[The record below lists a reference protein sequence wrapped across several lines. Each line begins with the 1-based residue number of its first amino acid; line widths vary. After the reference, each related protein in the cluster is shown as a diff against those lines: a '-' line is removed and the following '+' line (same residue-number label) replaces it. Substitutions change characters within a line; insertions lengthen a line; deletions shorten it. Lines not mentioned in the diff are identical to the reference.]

1 MAFTKV
7 LGPGI
12 HTQANILSHN
22 INSSGI
28 ITATKF
34 VGPFDGTTIG
44 SGTTIG
50 ADGINVTGI
59 VTCTTL
65 DVNGNGD
72 ISGNLVIGGNLTA
85 NGDLTTLNTTLREVE
100 LLRVDANSSVAAG
113 IITQTGAGDI
123 LNLFD
128 GTTEVFTV
136 LDTGEVGIGT
146 VTPGRDLHIL
156 NTTPYIRIESDAAN
170 QPATLELYHTRGNGS
185 DHWPTSVTTD
195 DAALTFNVATAANGS
210 PAEKVRITSA
220 GRVGINETSPDT
232 DLHIKNTNPAI
243 ILEGTNGSGKQ
254 HKIWSAGTNSET
266 LQITS
271 GNYYNNADIHYFRAS
286 NESTVQARIDNTG
299 IGIGGVTPVRELHVH
314 SGDSGSTY
322 IALTNSTTGTTTSDG
337 FGIGLG
343 GDEDAKLWNYENT
356 NMMFATNSTER
367 LRITSTGLV
376 GIGTEVPVGN
386 LEVRDTKANLI
397 VAKDGLTVKG
407 NSNIASNYDF
417 FQIGAGGALASY
429 NVETVTASTH
439 LIHNAYRSSAA
450 GTPWKRRY
458 QDTSMR
464 LRMNS
469 PGRAFIF
476 ESAASGSADADIT
489 FAEQLRITSDS
500 NLKLPDNAKIE
511 LGGAQTGAG
520 DFQIYHDTVHTY
532 LKNKH
537 ASGYTLL
544 QVNDNEYGI
553 KIQPS
558 GFCQL
563 YHANALKLSTSTT
576 GISVTGEVAS
586 SQDFP
591 NYRPRLDLNFVA
603 VKKLDSR
610 LTYTREGPASYVDKN
625 GLIKTVGYNTPRFDH
640 DPITGESKGL
650 LIEQSRYNMFAGTA
664 NMGSEHNCWIV
675 GGPRGK
681 RGANVKGPDGKL
693 TALNNIYNGTNGD
706 LNIYYSPRNG
716 ANEMTTTNNTTY
728 TMSVWAKLSAGA
740 SYITGIR
747 LRTYGQN
754 ISVNYNLSTGVVVG
768 THENQGSD
776 FVSSSIV
783 EYPDNWYRCIM
794 TFKSGTDG
802 NQGFQIYLIAGTSE
816 SLNSSGANG
825 ESVSFWGAQLE
836 AGSNATSF
844 IPTDDTNDNNNGSK
858 TTRGYEYLS
867 MEGSDASDL
876 YNALEGTL
884 VAEWI
889 ATDSESNQNLVSFH
903 KDLGSNERIELRA
916 TASDTAKVRFEVVTG
931 GSSTVSDS
939 SISHGGI
946 GDNTKAAFGFEKD
959 FYAFSVNGSA
969 VATDTSGNMPSDIN
983 SLMIGRAVWGT
994 SWFDGYVKRILYYPK
1009 RLPNSQLITITS

>member
-407 NSNIASNYDF
+407 NSNI
-417 FQIGAGGALASY
+417 
-429 NVETVTASTH
+429 
-439 LIHNAYRSSAA
+439 
-450 GTPWKRRY
+450 
-458 QDTSMR
+458 
-464 LRMNS
+464 
-469 PGRAFIF
+469 
-476 ESAASGSADADIT
+476 
-489 FAEQLRITSDS
+489 
-500 NLKLPDNAKIE
+500 
-511 LGGAQTGAG
+511 
-520 DFQIYHDTVHTY
+520 
-532 LKNKH
+532 
-537 ASGYTLL
+537 
-544 QVNDNEYGI
+544 
-553 KIQPS
+553 
-558 GFCQL
+558 
-563 YHANALKLSTSTT
+563 
-576 GISVTGEVAS
+576 
-586 SQDFP
+586 
-591 NYRPRLDLNFVA
+591 
-603 VKKLDSR
+603 
-610 LTYTREGPASYVDKN
+610 
-625 GLIKTVGYNTPRFDH
+625 
-640 DPITGESKGL
+640 
-650 LIEQSRYNMFAGTA
+650 
-664 NMGSEHNCWIV
+664 
-675 GGPRGK
+675 
-681 RGANVKGPDGKL
+681 
-693 TALNNIYNGTNGD
+693 
-706 LNIYYSPRNG
+706 
-716 ANEMTTTNNTTY
+716 
-728 TMSVWAKLSAGA
+728 
-740 SYITGIR
+740 
-747 LRTYGQN
+747 
-754 ISVNYNLSTGVVVG
+754 
-768 THENQGSD
+768 
-776 FVSSSIV
+776 
-783 EYPDNWYRCIM
+783 
-794 TFKSGTDG
+794 
-802 NQGFQIYLIAGTSE
+802 
-816 SLNSSGANG
+816 
-825 ESVSFWGAQLE
+825 
-836 AGSNATSF
+836 
-844 IPTDDTNDNNNGSK
+844 
-858 TTRGYEYLS
+858 
-867 MEGSDASDL
+867 
-876 YNALEGTL
+876 
-884 VAEWI
+884 
-889 ATDSESNQNLVSFH
+889 
-903 KDLGSNERIELRA
+903 
-916 TASDTAKVRFEVVTG
+916 
-931 GSSTVSDS
+931 
-939 SISHGGI
+939 
-946 GDNTKAAFGFEKD
+946 
-959 FYAFSVNGSA
+959 
-969 VATDTSGNMPSDIN
+969 
-983 SLMIGRAVWGT
+983 
-994 SWFDGYVKRILYYPK
+994 
-1009 RLPNSQLITITS
+1009 